1 MAQFTQSF
9 LLECTQAI
17 HDFSADTFKVSLHA
31 ASAAL
36 GSATTAYSTTG
47 EIANGDGYTTA
58 GATAAVSSGY
68 PQIVSSQA
76 AVRFDDVVWTLTAA
90 KTFRYALLYNSSKAN
105 RAVMVMDVGRDTAY
119 DGTFTIKFPLTL
131 DAPVRFVTA
140 A

>member
-1 MAQFTQSF
+1 MAQYTQSF

-36 GSATTAYSTTG
+36 STATTAYATTG
-47 EIANGDGYTTA
+47 EVTDGDGYTA
-58 GATAAVSSGY
+58 GGATATVTSGY
-68 PQIVSSQA
+68 PQILNAQA
-76 AVRFDDVVWTLTAA
+76 CVRFDDIAWTLTAE
-90 KTFRYALLYNSSKAN
+90 KTLRYALLYNSSKAN
-105 RAVMVMDVGRDTAY
+105 RAVMVMDLGRDGAF

-131 DAPVRFVTA
+131 DAPIRFVTA

>member
-36 GSATTAYSTTG
+36 STATTAYGTTG
-47 EIANGDGYTTA
+47 EVADGNGYTTA
-58 GATAAVSSGY
+58 GATATVTSGY
-68 PQIVSSQA
+68 PQIVASQA

-105 RAVMVMDVGRDTAY
+105 RSVMLLDAGRDASY
-119 DGTFTIKFPLTL
+119 DGTFTIKFPMTL

>member
-1 MAQFTQSF
+1 MARFTQSF
-9 LLECTQAI
+9 LLECAQAI

-36 GSATTAYSTTG
+36 DTATTAYSTTG
-47 EIANGDGYTTA
+47 EIATGDGYTTA
-58 GATAAVSSGY
+58 GATATVTSGY

-76 AVRFDDVVWTLTAA
+76 AVRFDDIVWTLTAP
-90 KTFRYALLYNSSKAN
+90 KTVRYALLYNASKAN
-105 RAVMVMDVGRDTAY
+105 RAVLIMDVGRDVAY

-131 DAPVRFVTA
+131 DAPIRFVTA